1 MVNESNGVLLALL
14 PVCLSVYVL
23 LLRGPKKE
31 NDEQGRWSAEVDPL
45 LSISKAE

>member
-14 PVCLSVYVL
+14 PVCLCVIVAGSEE
-23 LLRGPKKE
+23 G
-31 NDEQGRWSAEVDPL
+31 NDEQGRRSAEVDPL